1 MKGVPFTHPFTFFLF
16 QIVPF
21 HNKSTTFVNHVCNIQ
36 YKMNDNKLKNKTV
49 PFNYARC
56 YNEQCPKACNC
67 LRQVAALLTTAD
79 ASYISIVNPMCIPA
93 TGIDCPHF
101 QNAEK
106 IHVAWGISHLL
117 DNVPYKD
124 GTNIKQQLIGHFGK
138 TLYYRF
144 YREERFLS
152 PADQNYIRQLFHR
165 KGITEEPVF
174 DSYTDEYNW

>member
-21 HNKSTTFVNHVCNIQ
+21 HNKSTTFVNYVCNIQ

-67 LRQVAALLTTAD
+67 LRRVAALLTTAD
-79 ASYISIVNPMCIPA
+79 TSYISIVNPMCIPA

-117 DNVPYKD
+117 DNVP
-124 GTNIKQQLIGHFGK
+124 
-138 TLYYRF
+138 
-144 YREERFLS
+144 
-152 PADQNYIRQLFHR
+152 
-165 KGITEEPVF
+165 
-174 DSYTDEYNW
+174 

>member
-1 MKGVPFTHPFTFFLF
+1 
-16 QIVPF
+16 
-21 HNKSTTFVNHVCNIQ
+21 
-36 YKMNDNKLKNKTV
+36 
-49 PFNYARC
+49 
-56 YNEQCPKACNC
+56 
-67 LRQVAALLTTAD
+67 
-79 ASYISIVNPMCIPA
+79 MCIPA

-152 PADQNYIRQLFHR
+152 PAEQHYIRQLFRR

>member
-1 MKGVPFTHPFTFFLF
+1 
-16 QIVPF
+16 
-21 HNKSTTFVNHVCNIQ
+21 
-36 YKMNDNKLKNKTV
+36 MNDNKLKNKTV

-67 LRQVAALLTTAD
+67 LRRVAALLTT
-79 ASYISIVNPMCIPA
+79 
-93 TGIDCPHF
+93 
-101 QNAEK
+101 AEK

-152 PADQNYIRQLFHR
+152 PADQNYIRQLFRR

>member
-36 YKMNDNKLKNKTV
+36 YT
-49 PFNYARC
+49 
-56 YNEQCPKACNC
+56 
-67 LRQVAALLTTAD
+67 
-79 ASYISIVNPMCIPA
+79 
-93 TGIDCPHF
+93 DCPHF

-152 PADQNYIRQLFHR
+152 PAEQNYIRQLFRR

>member
-1 MKGVPFTHPFTFFLF
+1 
-16 QIVPF
+16 
-21 HNKSTTFVNHVCNIQ
+21 
-36 YKMNDNKLKNKTV
+36 MNDNKLKNKTV

-67 LRQVAALLTTAD
+67 LRRVAALLTTAD
-79 ASYISIVNPMCIPA
+79 TSYISIVNPMCIPA

-124 GTNIKQQLIGHFGK
+124 GTNIKQQL
-138 TLYYRF
+138 
-144 YREERFLS
+144 
-152 PADQNYIRQLFHR
+152 
-165 KGITEEPVF
+165 V
-174 DSYTDEYNW
+174 SYTHLTLPTTSRV

>member
-67 LRQVAALLTTAD
+67 LRRVAALLTTAD
-79 ASYISIVNPMCIPA
+79 TSYISIVNPMCIPA

-124 GTNIKQQLIGHFGK
+124 GTNSLLSLLSRR
-138 TLYYRF
+138 TLPKPRGPKLYPPTF
-144 YREERFLS
+144 SPER
-152 PADQNYIRQLFHR
+152 YHR
-165 KGITEEPVF
+165 RT
-174 DSYTDEYNW
+174 SL

>member
-1 MKGVPFTHPFTFFLF
+1 
-16 QIVPF
+16 
-21 HNKSTTFVNHVCNIQ
+21 
-36 YKMNDNKLKNKTV
+36 MNDNKLKNKTV

-67 LRQVAALLTTAD
+67 LRRMAALLTTAD
-79 ASYISIVNPMCIPA
+79 TSYISIINPMCIPA

-152 PADQNYIRQLFHR
+152 PTDQNYIRQLFRR

>member
-1 MKGVPFTHPFTFFLF
+1 
-16 QIVPF
+16 
-21 HNKSTTFVNHVCNIQ
+21 
-36 YKMNDNKLKNKTV
+36 MNDNKLKNKQSLSTTPAATTSNV
-49 PFNYARC
+49 PKSLITAMR
-56 YNEQCPKACNC
+56 
-67 LRQVAALLTTAD
+67 RVAALLTTAD
-79 ASYISIVNPMCIPA
+79 TSYISIVNPMCIPA

-144 YREERFLS
+144 IAKNAS
-152 PADQNYIRQLFHR
+152 
-165 KGITEEPVF
+165 
-174 DSYTDEYNW
+174 

>member
-1 MKGVPFTHPFTFFLF
+1 MKGFPFTHPFTFFLF

-67 LRQVAALLTTAD
+67 LRRVAALLTTAD
-79 ASYISIVNPMCIPA
+79 TSYISIINPMCIPA

-124 GTNIKQQLIGHFGK
+124 GTNSASTIQYAINSKRCKFPSS
-138 TLYYRF
+138 F
-144 YREERFLS
+144 
-152 PADQNYIRQLFHR
+152 ALF
-165 KGITEEPVF
+165 T
-174 DSYTDEYNW
+174 

>member
-1 MKGVPFTHPFTFFLF
+1 MTFTHQSIIFHF
-16 QIVPF
+16 QFSI
-21 HNKSTTFVNHVCNIQ
+21 
-36 YKMNDNKLKNKTV
+36 NKTV

-67 LRQVAALLTTAD
+67 LRRVAALLTTAD
-79 ASYISIVNPMCIPA
+79 TSYISIINPMCIPA

-124 GTNIKQQLIGHFGK
+124 GTNSASTIQYAINSKRCKFPSS
-138 TLYYRF
+138 F
-144 YREERFLS
+144 
-152 PADQNYIRQLFHR
+152 ALF
-165 KGITEEPVF
+165 T
-174 DSYTDEYNW
+174 

>member
-67 LRQVAALLTTAD
+67 LRRVAALLTTAD
-79 ASYISIVNPMCIPA
+79 TSYI
-93 TGIDCPHF
+93 F

-106 IHVAWGISHLL
+106 IHVAGGISHLL

-124 GTNIKQQLIGHFGK
+124 GTNLKQQLIGHFGK

-152 PADQNYIRQLFHR
+152 PADQNYIRQLFRR

>member
-1 MKGVPFTHPFTFFLF
+1 
-16 QIVPF
+16 
-21 HNKSTTFVNHVCNIQ
+21 
-36 YKMNDNKLKNKTV
+36 MNDNKLKNKTV

-67 LRQVAALLTTAD
+67 LRRVAALLTTAD

-93 TGIDCPHF
+93 IGIDCPHF

-124 GTNIKQQLIGHFGK
+124 GTNI
-138 TLYYRF
+138 
-144 YREERFLS
+144 
-152 PADQNYIRQLFHR
+152 
-165 KGITEEPVF
+165 
-174 DSYTDEYNW
+174 

>member
-1 MKGVPFTHPFTFFLF
+1 MGDKIESRRRLPFTFFLF
-16 QIVPF
+16 Q
-21 HNKSTTFVNHVCNIQ
+21 
-36 YKMNDNKLKNKTV
+36 TV

-67 LRQVAALLTTAD
+67 LRRVAALLTTAD
-79 ASYISIVNPMCIPA
+79 TSYISTINPMCIPA

-124 GTNIKQQLIGHFGK
+124 GTNSASTIQYAINSKRCKFPSS
-138 TLYYRF
+138 F
-144 YREERFLS
+144 
-152 PADQNYIRQLFHR
+152 ALF
-165 KGITEEPVF
+165 T
-174 DSYTDEYNW
+174 

>member
-1 MKGVPFTHPFTFFLF
+1 MKDVPFTHPFTFFLF
-16 QIVPF
+16 QTVPF
-21 HNKSTTFVNHVCNIQ
+21 HNKSTTFVNYVCNIQ

-67 LRQVAALLTTAD
+67 LRRVAALLTTAD
-79 ASYISIVNPMCIPA
+79 TSYISTINPMCIPA

>member
-1 MKGVPFTHPFTFFLF
+1 
-16 QIVPF
+16 
-21 HNKSTTFVNHVCNIQ
+21 
-36 YKMNDNKLKNKTV
+36 MNDNKIKKTKQSLSTTPAATTSNV
-49 PFNYARC
+49 
-56 YNEQCPKACNC
+56 PKACNC
-67 LRQVAALLTTAD
+67 LRRVAALLTTAD
-79 ASYISIVNPMCIPA
+79 TSYISIVNPMCIPA

-144 YREERFLS
+144 YREETLPKPRRPKLYPPAFS
-152 PADQNYIRQLFHR
+152 PERYHR
-165 KGITEEPVF
+165 RTGL
-174 DSYTDEYNW
+174 

>member
-1 MKGVPFTHPFTFFLF
+1 M
-16 QIVPF
+16 
-21 HNKSTTFVNHVCNIQ
+21 
-36 YKMNDNKLKNKTV
+36 
-49 PFNYARC
+49 
-56 YNEQCPKACNC
+56 
-67 LRQVAALLTTAD
+67 AALLTTAD
-79 ASYISIVNPMCIPA
+79 TSYISIVNPMCIPA

-152 PADQNYIRQLFHR
+152 PADQNYIRQLFRR